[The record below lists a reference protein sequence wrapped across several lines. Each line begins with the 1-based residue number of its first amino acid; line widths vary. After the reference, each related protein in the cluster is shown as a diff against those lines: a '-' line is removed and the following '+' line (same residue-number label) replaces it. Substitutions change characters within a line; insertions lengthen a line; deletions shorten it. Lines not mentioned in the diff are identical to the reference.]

1 MCARLQVL
9 RFRGLA
15 TLRASV
21 SIRRAAAARI
31 VAYYRAYR
39 ERVWLEEKATV
50 RVRVLAAFCVQHQSM
65 PCASGAHMQEF
76 VRLPM
81 RRAYYRARTRILQ
94 RVHHGEFVGYTM
106 KVQQHHIAVRS
117 CMVADTHFRLA
128 RQEYLRWRVAVRLQR
143 VARAKLARM
152 AVLRLRKASSQ
163 RSHNARNYSD
173 AVLSCRLRCA
183 LQQDRSACRIQKCFR
198 RSRFQT
204 ALNRVLGLGAATNA
218 RRGVLACVCAHG
230 ALMHVGRV
238 CAVRVARLVSAIWPS
253 KAPYVVHP
261 VPTSAPAHEIEVAR
275 LINRRARAVHTL
287 VPWYRAVKVAWRLLK
302 RAQSEFV
309 AIGMQEERAL
319 GAVGLQVWCYQHARL
334 CTNDVLPRQRVW
346 RGWAERR
353 HMRGLRSRLRWARK
367 RDAVARRR
375 EHILH
380 EFRFRGRLR
389 SFNRPGK
396 RKVKCRTFASCALRI
411 VVFNYICR
419 RLFGLRKARGTAS
432 PRRHA

>member
-1 MCARLQVL
+1 VESRCEAAARCARKARTNGRTAAPEGEFAEITQRAQLL
-9 RFRGLA
+9 RCGVVVSF
-15 TLRASV
+15 TLRAATGPLCVPHPEVFPALAVPNGTQPSP
-21 SIRRAAAARI
+21 RARCGNKCAARS
-31 VAYYRAYR
+31 VG
-39 ERVWLEEKATV
+39 L
-50 RVRVLAAFCVQHQSM
+50 CV
-65 PCASGAHMQEF
+65 
-76 VRLPM
+76 
-81 RRAYYRARTRILQ
+81 RARRI
-94 RVHHGEFVGYTM
+94 
-106 KVQQHHIAVRS
+106 
-117 CMVADTHFRLA
+117 
-128 RQEYLRWRVAVRLQR
+128 
-143 VARAKLARM
+143 
-152 AVLRLRKASSQ
+152 
-163 RSHNARNYSD
+163 D
-173 AVLSCRLRCA
+173 ACWA
-183 LQQDRSACRIQKCFR
+183 
-198 RSRFQT
+198 
-204 ALNRVLGLGAATNA
+204 
-218 RRGVLACVCAHG
+218 
-230 ALMHVGRV
+230 

-353 HMRGLRSRLRWARK
+353 HMRGLRSRLQWARK

-389 SFNRPGK
+389 SFK